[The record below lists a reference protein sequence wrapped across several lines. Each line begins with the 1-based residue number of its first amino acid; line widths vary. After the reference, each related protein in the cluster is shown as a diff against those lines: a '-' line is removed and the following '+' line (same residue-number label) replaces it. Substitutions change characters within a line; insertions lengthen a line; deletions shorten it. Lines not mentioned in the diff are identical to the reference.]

1 MQFIVENW
9 ILILA
14 AFVSGAPAG
23 LADGRQGRHG
33 RRRCRT
39 ADAVRLINQEKAVLI
54 DVREPAEFAAGH
66 AAGARN
72 VPLGALD
79 GAKGLPTNKALP
91 LVVMCATGAR
101 ARRVPRRSCARPA
114 TSSVHNLAGGTAA
127 WREASLPIEKAG
139 LRRGWP
145 SATARS

>member
-14 AFVSGAPAG
+14 AFVSGALLVWPMVSKGGIGASVS
-23 LADGRQGRHG
+23 
-33 RRRCRT
+33 T

-72 VPLGALD
+72 VPLGALQ

-101 ARRVPRRSCARPA
+101 
-114 TSSVHNLAGGTAA
+114 SSRAVAQLRKAGHTNVHNLSGGNAA
-127 WREASLPIEKAG
+127 WREASLPIEK
-139 LRRGWP
+139 
-145 SATARS
+145 SA